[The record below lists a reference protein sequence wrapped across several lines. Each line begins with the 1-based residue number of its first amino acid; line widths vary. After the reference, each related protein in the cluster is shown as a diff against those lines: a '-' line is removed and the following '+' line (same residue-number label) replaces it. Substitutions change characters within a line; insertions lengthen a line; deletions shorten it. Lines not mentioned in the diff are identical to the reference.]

1 MSLCW
6 LILQNGLYYYFYQL
20 GLISYAFFSVTHLSF
35 KDIIISNQFNAN
47 IILSYIPSNNVILG
61 LRLPRLLWNWLIDCI
76 YLYFS
81 VLCVSPMWLNGKG
94 YKPVNSN
101 DRKFRELIQTLPW
114 LNIMNIKDCDMWQ
127 VSVTRYGYRVRW
139 LFPRSYVI
147 EKFVIWFTEDRYPLL
162 CFCNTI
168 NLYGDMA
175 MLDSCSCYPPSNHL
189 HAMHVLLFWK
199 NRYKSNFL
207 SIHSPTYKTS
217 RAWLIQIDMWH
228 GYGLR
233 IAIILRLCVWVPV

>member
-1 MSLCW
+1 M
-6 LILQNGLYYYFYQL
+6 N
-20 GLISYAFFSVTHLSF
+20 
-35 KDIIISNQFNAN
+35 N
-47 IILSYIPSNNVILG
+47 IILG

-81 VLCVSPMWLNGKG
+81 VHENFLVFHLCVFLPCDLWLN
-94 YKPVNSN
+94 
-101 DRKFRELIQTLPW
+101 L
-114 LNIMNIKDCDMWQ
+114 MNIKDCDTWQ

-139 LFPRSYVI
+139 LFPRSHGI

-217 RAWLIQIDMWH
+217 RAWLIQIDMWQ

>member
-20 GLISYAFFSVTHLSF
+20 GLISCIFSVTYLSF
-35 KDIIISNQFNAN
+35 KDIIISNQFYAN
-47 IILSYIPSNNVILG
+47 IIVSYIPLNNVILG
-61 LRLPRLLWNWLIDCI
+61 LRLPRLVWNWLIDCI
-76 YLYFS
+76 YLYCS
-81 VLCVSPMWLNGKG
+81 VHENFLVFHLCVFLQCDLTSWL
-94 YKPVNSN
+94 Y
-101 DRKFRELIQTLPW
+101 TT
-114 LNIMNIKDCDMWQ
+114 
-127 VSVTRYGYRVRW
+127 VTHDKYQSLVTVIVFDGCFHARIE
-139 LFPRSYVI
+139 I

-162 CFCNTI
+162 FFSNSI
-168 NLYGDMA
+168 NVYGDMA

-199 NRYKSNFL
+199 NRYKSHFL

-217 RAWLIQIDMWH
+217 RAWLIQIDMWQ